1 MRQNQKFFKK
11 IKIKMLLIN
20 TPKYSFLIPNH
31 LLYADKQVDNNFNF
45 LVNYVANLIMAKPN
59 PIPF

>member
-1 MRQNQKFFKK
+1 
-11 IKIKMLLIN
+11 MLVIN